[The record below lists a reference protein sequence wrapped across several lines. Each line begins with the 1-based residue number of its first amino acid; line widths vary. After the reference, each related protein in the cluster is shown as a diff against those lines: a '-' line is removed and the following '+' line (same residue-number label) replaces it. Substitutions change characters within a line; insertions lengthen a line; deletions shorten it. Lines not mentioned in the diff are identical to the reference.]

1 MKVIIDLDDTL
12 SKTEDRDYEHS
23 QPIQSVIDKLG
34 EMRETFNDVEVVLHT
49 ARGMNSCKGDVKM
62 AEKKNR
68 PAIERFLQRYGIKV
82 DRIIFGKPLGDLY
95 IDDKAMA
102 AHDFAA
108 STIESYRGLSGATV
122 ERARCSKGQW
132 YQLTNETARETSY
145 TSTTERNFKSR
156 FICHKVIT
164 TS

>member
-12 SKTEDRDYEHS
+12 SKTENRDYEHS

-82 DRIIFGKPLGDLY
+82 DRKEC
-95 IDDKAMA
+95 
-102 AHDFAA
+102 
-108 STIESYRGLSGATV
+108 S
-122 ERARCSKGQW
+122 RAGRVVRAG
-132 YQLTNETARETSY
+132 
-145 TSTTERNFKSR
+145 
-156 FICHKVIT
+156 
-164 TS
+164 

>member
-108 STIESYRGLSGATV
+108 STIESYRGLSGASRLKLTELPFLPFIV
-122 ERARCSKGQW
+122 CSLESYICSTFRVHQRAGKWIFEYLGAS
-132 YQLTNETARETSY
+132 
-145 TSTTERNFKSR
+145 
-156 FICHKVIT
+156 
-164 TS
+164 